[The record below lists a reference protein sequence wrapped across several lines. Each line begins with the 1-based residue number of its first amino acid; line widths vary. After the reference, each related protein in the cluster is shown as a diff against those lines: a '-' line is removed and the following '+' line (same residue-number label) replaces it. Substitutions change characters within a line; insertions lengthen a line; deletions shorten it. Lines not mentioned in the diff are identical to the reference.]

1 MLVRIPMPHRAL
13 FYQALFFRFFEF
25 LSYFGAFREN
35 NEEFLK
41 TLELLSEG
49 PTPPVTAMDL

>member
-1 MLVRIPMPHRAL
+1 MAS
-13 FYQALFFRFFEF
+13 YSQALFFSIFEF

-35 NEEFLK
+35 DGEFLK